1 MISTR
6 NIEIVNLGLIG
17 ISLGL
22 AFLLP
27 FRIFLFAYAVLGPLH
42 YLTEINWLHGKSYFV
57 KSRSWLPLSIGL
69 VLIVALP
76 KLFGFL
82 GLTEYPVVA
91 QVMNKMNLVSNGAIF
106 IGIWTAFVWV
116 FISKTHLRIA
126 GFGLGLILAYSLNQ
140 VAGYVLLFG
149 AMLPTVIHVYV
160 FTGLFMLHGS
170 LRSKS
175 TYGYISVVGFVLVP
189 FIIALVDLPHTFYDF
204 AVPVKDTFLENG
216 FHKVNVTLGKLLGI
230 TDGKTFF
237 FYGAWELK
245 VQTFLA
251 FAYLYHYLNWFSKTT
266 IIGWNKGLTRKKSA
280 IILTLWITHVLLFYF
295 DYRLGFISALTLSFL
310 HVFAEFPLNA
320 ASFAEIRRQLWNRI
334 S

>member
-1 MISTR
+1 VISTR

-116 FISKTHLRIA
+116 FITKTHWRWVLV
-126 GFGLGLILAYSLNQ
+126 GLGVVLAYFLNQ
-140 VAGYVLLFG
+140 VPGYIILIG
-149 AMLPTVIHVYV
+149 AMLPTVLHVYL
-160 FTGLFMLHGS
+160 FTGLFMLYGA
-170 LRSKS
+170 LRSQS
-175 TYGYISVVGFVLVP
+175 ALGYMATIALAMSP
-189 FIIALVDLPHTFYDF
+189 IIIAQIDVSPTIYDIPAFAKETFID
-204 AVPVKDTFLENG
+204 NG
-216 FHKVNVTLGKLLGI
+216 FYKTNISLAKLLGI
-230 TDGKTFF
+230 TDGKNFL
-237 FYGAWELK
+237 FYGSWELK
-245 VQTFLA
+245 VQTFLS
-251 FAYLYHYLNWFSKTT
+251 FAYLYHYLNWFSKTA
-266 IIGWNKGLTRKKSA
+266 IIGWHKSIGGKKAFA
-280 IILTLWITHVLLFYF
+280 ILAIWIAHVLLFVL
-295 DYRLGFISALTLSFL
+295 DYRLGFISALILSFL

-320 ASFAEIRRQLWNRI
+320 TSISGIKEQLLNRI
-334 S
+334 R